1 MSDLHKYKKVN
12 WIDGMKINK
21 DHFIALE
28 NYFAARINDQFYQQ
42 LNNNNFGLLPI
53 KDEPEKSPDIKIVT
67 DNQNEISVKIDRCHG
82 ITPGG
87 YRIEISAENKAE
99 NEFILRN
106 VETIYKQAAEQNDRI
121 FLVISINPFSR
132 IPFGDADP
140 EEFPLRIPYVMPEYK
155 LHLIPV
161 KQINAKNPGK
171 DMFIIA
177 KMNIV
182 KDKPEID
189 ESYIP
194 PCTSIDSHLKLIEF
208 YEFIYKNISALET
221 NCVKIIY
228 DINEKQDENILT
240 GIVKHITGDLLNFL
254 SNNIPGYKWFLRAK
268 PPIYVFEFIV
278 KIARLLKNSFDS
290 RTAEEKE
297 VLLNYFSEYFDI
309 VPSRF
314 KQLLDNT
321 IGLAYDHTEI
331 YSIVEKCEDFMN
343 VISVLFN
350 ELSKMEL
357 ISGKK
362 KKEEPKRID
371 IILR

>member
-1 MSDLHKYKKVN
+1 MGTKQIRKRKYFFLHLACLGLIPFVIVGCLHFSKKLQGQKLLEEGMAEMVDRQYEASMAKSVTVLNNFPNSLADQALFQIGLLYAHPENPNQNYQLSLGAFNKILNEFSESRLRPQAQLWILFIEDAIDKKREIGILNKEKVSLASAVEKQQIEITVLQKKIATRKNVDL
-12 WIDGMKINK
+12 IDS
-21 DHFIALE
+21 LE
-28 NYFAARINDQFYQQ
+28 NT
-42 LNNNNFGLLPI
+42 
-53 KDEPEKSPDIKIVT
+53 V
-67 DNQNEISVKIDRCHG
+67 
-82 ITPGG
+82 
-87 YRIEISAENKAE
+87 
-99 NEFILRN
+99 
-106 VETIYKQAAEQNDRI
+106 AEQ
-121 FLVISINPFSR
+121 
-132 IPFGDADP
+132 
-140 EEFPLRIPYVMPEYK
+140 
-155 LHLIPV
+155 
-161 KQINAKNPGK
+161 KQ
-171 DMFIIA
+171 
-177 KMNIV
+177 
-182 KDKPEID
+182 EI
-189 ESYIP
+189 
-194 PCTSIDSHLKLIEF
+194 
-208 YEFIYKNISALET
+208 
-221 NCVKIIY
+221 KIIY